1 MEERILESI
10 EYLLMAINDI
20 KDYKDFIDY
29 KSEI

>member
-10 EYLLMAINDI
+10 EYLLMTINDI